1 MDYSNFILRTM
12 VQFFFHALGKKWNYF
27 MIYDIIAF
35 WFHIPKVFLRDANSI
50 SPILYAN
57 L

>member
-1 MDYSNFILRTM
+1 MDYSNFILRTL

-27 MIYDIIAF
+27 MIYDISIL
-35 WFHIPKVFLRDANSI
+35 ISYPKVFLRDANSI